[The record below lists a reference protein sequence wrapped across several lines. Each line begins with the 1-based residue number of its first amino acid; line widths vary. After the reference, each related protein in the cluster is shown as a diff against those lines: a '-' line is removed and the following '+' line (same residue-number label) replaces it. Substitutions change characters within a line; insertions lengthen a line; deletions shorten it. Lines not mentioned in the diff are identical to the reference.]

1 MDGRTVWVQ
10 PGDVEGRIEAG
21 NVVTATRELSD
32 WCLRGDDG
40 SEPVPAGTALEIVED
55 RAWGAWM
62 AMELPALSV
71 VEDSESREA
80 DAEAWVQAAR
90 ELQALGLYE
99 VVEAA
104 S

>member
-40 SEPVPAGTALEIVED
+40 SEPVAAGTVLEIVET
-55 RAWGAWM
+55 RPYGAAM
-62 AMELPALSV
+62 AMETDCHDDPTGDPDV
-71 VEDSESREA
+71 MDEII
-80 DAEAWVQAAR
+80 AAAN
-90 ELQALGLYE
+90 ELAGMGLYE
-99 VVEAA
+99 VV

>member
-21 NVVTATRELSD
+21 NVVTATRELSA

-40 SEPVPAGTALEIVED
+40 SAPVPAGTALEIVED
-55 RAWGAWM
+55 RAWGASM
-62 AMELPALSV
+62 ALELPALS
-71 VEDSESREA
+71 EERDAESSEA
-80 DAEAWVQAAR
+80 DADAWFKAAR
-90 ELQALGLYE
+90 ALEALGLYE
-99 VVEAA
+99 VV